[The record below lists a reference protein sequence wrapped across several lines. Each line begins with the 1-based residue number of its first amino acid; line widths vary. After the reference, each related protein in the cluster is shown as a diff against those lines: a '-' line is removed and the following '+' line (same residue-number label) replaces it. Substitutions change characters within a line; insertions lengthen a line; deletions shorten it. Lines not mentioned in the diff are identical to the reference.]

1 MNRSTS
7 SRTRARSGSA
17 SSRCAAKIQRRACSG
32 SCSKPIL
39 GTVTPLLSPA
49 IPCGQ
54 PTCQWIRAFDIMF
67 RTHTPV
73 PNGSQSSFL
82 IILRARGAP
91 PRSQRPQVPFCS
103 CGPSGAS
110 GEASVQPIPCEDNSG
125 PLGHDFSFPRFLCQ
139 QRLTT
144 SEPPPL
150 SRFQPRCRPP
160 EMSQSGLEHAVG
172 PIDVPLLVDQDR
184 PRKPG
189 LVEIGTDQWATLK
202 RHDHKLH
209 VERAERILDLLQ
221 TATGV
226 GGRAV
231 NPNGDGRPSATR
243 IPRSPGVNGSGRGR
257 LAVQTARRVG
267 SLERSRSHHRK
278 LRTGVHSGSQRP
290 SSTTEPQA
298 EVLAAAFIHDVCS
311 S

>member
-1 MNRSTS
+1 
-7 SRTRARSGSA
+7 
-17 SSRCAAKIQRRACSG
+17 
-32 SCSKPIL
+32 
-39 GTVTPLLSPA
+39 
-49 IPCGQ
+49 
-54 PTCQWIRAFDIMF
+54 MF

-221 TATGV
+221 LQQV
-226 GGRAV
+226 
-231 NPNGDGRPSATR
+231 SAAGQSTQMAMEDHQQ
-243 IPRSPGVNGSGRGR
+243 P
-257 LAVQTARRVG
+257 G
-267 SLERSRSHHRK
+267 SLEVLESMDPAVDVWQCKRHGG
-278 LRTGVHSGSQRP
+278 LVHSRGHGLIIASYGQVSTQVHSAQARLLSPRPRYWLLP
-290 SSTTEPQA
+290 SSTTYA
-298 EVLAAAFIHDVCS
+298 VLEWWGCPCPA
-311 S
+311 